1 MENGRFPSIFCYNPP
16 MEQIVIQ
23 VRNKEKA
30 KFLYELLRSLDFVDV
45 ISSEESKV
53 TDTTSDEDFFALAG
67 IWEGRDIDLAS
78 IREQAWP
85 RQEK

>member
-1 MENGRFPSIFCYNPP
+1 

-23 VRNKEKA
+23 VRSKEKA

-45 ISSEESKV
+45 ISSEGSKV
-53 TDTTSDEDFFALAG
+53 TEITSDEDFFALAG

-78 IREQAWP
+78 IRKQAWP
-85 RQEK
+85 RQ

>member
-1 MENGRFPSIFCYNPP
+1 MLFVFCYNSS

-23 VRNKEKA
+23 VRSKEKA

-45 ISSEESKV
+45 ISSEEDV
-53 TDTTSDEDFFALAG
+53 TTDTTSDEDFFALAG
-67 IWEGRDIDLAS
+67 LWEGRDTDLAS
-78 IREQAWP
+78 IRKQAWP